1 MKVFNV
7 NHIFRNVV
15 ILKIYSRKKIF
26 TQIMCSLKSFFQ
38 HTKYIS
44 YSYGDVTSTG
54 KRLQILT
61 HTKHLWPLSSE
72 GSLACHTYYDT
83 GISFIMVISVDP

>member
-26 TQIMCSLKSFFQ
+26 TQILCTLKSFF
-38 HTKYIS
+38 
-44 YSYGDVTSTG
+44 ST
-54 KRLQILT
+54 QNIFLT
-61 HTKHLWPLSSE
+61 HMGTSPVPVK
-72 GSLACHTYYDT
+72 G
-83 GISFIMVISVDP
+83 FKF